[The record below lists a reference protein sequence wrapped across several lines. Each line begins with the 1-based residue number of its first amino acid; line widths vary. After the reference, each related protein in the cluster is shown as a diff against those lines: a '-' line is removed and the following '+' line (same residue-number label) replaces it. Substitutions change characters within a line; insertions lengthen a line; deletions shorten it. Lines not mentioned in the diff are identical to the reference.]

1 MSIDFL
7 NREKEYIS
15 MLKSSN
21 YMCKKNGL
29 DPHVK
34 ALPTVTEADRERC
47 KNHVTG
53 HIRLMRKSTP
63 EYYQAVADT
72 MAANNSVLLYLYDN
86 FDIFGRYGDR
96 QLKDELSAKNI
107 KLGGNLGE
115 DCAGTN
121 AAVMAA
127 RSPASTWVIGD
138 EHYLDALKPYVTFA
152 FGIKGKYGRNGYV
165 VIITRKENFDE
176 RIYNLFKLLEST
188 ETIITTGHVTKDVIM
203 RDIMQRNEYRR
214 GSTND
219 IVIMVDNSCSVTYAN
234 DMFYD
239 FYSYHP
245 QETINSF
252 LSDICPELVSLVSK
266 IAEGKKVVGK
276 PVELARGNGLREQYF
291 ADCSPISTNGRQL
304 GALITI
310 YKGKVKKEEK
320 PADGNHARY
329 TFDDLI
335 GVSDNFVQ
343 LKRFAEQISSTSSP
357 ILIQGESGT
366 GKELFANAIHCT
378 SQRKDK
384 PFVAVNCAAIPRELI
399 GSELFGYVGGSFTG
413 ASRTG
418 AKGKF
423 ELADGG
429 TLFLDEIG
437 EMPVEMQSVLLRA
450 LEDNCITRIGATK
463 PISVDVRIITAT
475 NKDLTKCI
483 SDGTFRA
490 DLYYRLNVINLT
502 MIPLRRRREDIKEL
516 AEYFLERFAF
526 ENGKNIHGISTAATL
541 AMAEYSWPGNVREL
555 RNCMEY
561 SAIVCKSEQ
570 IELEDL
576 PNSISRIE
584 QTEAAPN
591 AEQDGS
597 ELRMM
602 TDFFT
607 KQRLEMAKKLM
618 AEYKGNKSKVA
629 KEMGVSRST
638 LYRILD
644 TAENGDDGK

>member
-1 MSIDFL
+1 
-7 NREKEYIS
+7 
-15 MLKSSN
+15 
-21 YMCKKNGL
+21 
-29 DPHVK
+29 
-34 ALPTVTEADRERC
+34 
-47 KNHVTG
+47 
-53 HIRLMRKSTP
+53 
-63 EYYQAVADT
+63 
-72 MAANNSVLLYLYDN
+72 
-86 FDIFGRYGDR
+86 
-96 QLKDELSAKNI
+96 
-107 KLGGNLGE
+107 
-115 DCAGTN
+115 
-121 AAVMAA
+121 
-127 RSPASTWVIGD
+127 
-138 EHYLDALKPYVTFA
+138 
-152 FGIKGKYGRNGYV
+152 
-165 VIITRKENFDE
+165 
-176 RIYNLFKLLEST
+176 
-188 ETIITTGHVTKDVIM
+188 
-203 RDIMQRNEYRR
+203 
-214 GSTND
+214 
-219 IVIMVDNSCSVTYAN
+219 
-234 DMFYD
+234 
-239 FYSYHP
+239 
-245 QETINSF
+245 
-252 LSDICPELVSLVSK
+252 
-266 IAEGKKVVGK
+266 
-276 PVELARGNGLREQYF
+276 
-291 ADCSPISTNGRQL
+291 
-304 GALITI
+304 
-310 YKGKVKKEEK
+310 
-320 PADGNHARY
+320 
-329 TFDDLI
+329 
-335 GVSDNFVQ
+335 
-343 LKRFAEQISSTSSP
+343 
-357 ILIQGESGT
+357 
-366 GKELFANAIHCT
+366 
-378 SQRKDK
+378 
-384 PFVAVNCAAIPRELI
+384 
-399 GSELFGYVGGSFTG
+399 
-413 ASRTG
+413 
-418 AKGKF
+418 
-423 ELADGG
+423 
-429 TLFLDEIG
+429 
-437 EMPVEMQSVLLRA
+437 MPVEMQSVLLRA

-638 LYRILD
+638 LYRILN

>member
-1 MSIDFL
+1 MY
-7 NREKEYIS
+7 K
-15 MLKSSN
+15 
-21 YMCKKNGL
+21 
-29 DPHVK
+29 
-34 ALPTVTEADRERC
+34 
-47 KNHVTG
+47 
-53 HIRLMRKSTP
+53 
-63 EYYQAVADT
+63 
-72 MAANNSVLLYLYDN
+72 
-86 FDIFGRYGDR
+86 R
-96 QLKDELSAKNI
+96 Q
-107 KLGGNLGE
+107 
-115 DCAGTN
+115 
-121 AAVMAA
+121 
-127 RSPASTWVIGD
+127 
-138 EHYLDALKPYVTFA
+138 
-152 FGIKGKYGRNGYV
+152 
-165 VIITRKENFDE
+165 
-176 RIYNLFKLLEST
+176 
-188 ETIITTGHVTKDVIM
+188 
-203 RDIMQRNEYRR
+203 
-214 GSTND
+214 
-219 IVIMVDNSCSVTYAN
+219 
-234 DMFYD
+234 
-239 FYSYHP
+239 
-245 QETINSF
+245 
-252 LSDICPELVSLVSK
+252 
-266 IAEGKKVVGK
+266 
-276 PVELARGNGLREQYF
+276 
-291 ADCSPISTNGRQL
+291 
-304 GALITI
+304 
-310 YKGKVKKEEK
+310 
-320 PADGNHARY
+320 
-329 TFDDLI
+329 
-335 GVSDNFVQ
+335 
-343 LKRFAEQISSTSSP
+343 
-357 ILIQGESGT
+357 
-366 GKELFANAIHCT
+366 
-378 SQRKDK
+378 
-384 PFVAVNCAAIPRELI
+384 AVNCTAIPRELI

-638 LYRILD
+638 LYRILN